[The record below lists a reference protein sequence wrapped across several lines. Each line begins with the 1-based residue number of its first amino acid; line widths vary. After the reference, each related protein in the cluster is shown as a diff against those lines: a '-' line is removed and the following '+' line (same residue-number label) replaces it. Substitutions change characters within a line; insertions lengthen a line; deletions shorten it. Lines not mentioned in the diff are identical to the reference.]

1 MRVLVAAGSKHG
13 ATYGIAEAIGE
24 ALTEAGIETT
34 VSPIGEAGPAT
45 GFDALVLGSA
55 VYAGHWTREARSY
68 VDGNTEALAARP
80 VWLFSSGPVGDPPMP
95 DEDPADAAHLE
106 TVTGAVEHRVFAGK
120 LDKDELSFGERA
132 MVKAFRAP
140 EGDFRDWP
148 EIRAWAMTIAE
159 VLAEP
164 LPA

>member
-1 MRVLVAAGSKHG
+1 MRVLVAVGSKHG

-34 VSPIGEAGPAT
+34 VSAVGDAAPAG
-45 GFDALVLGSA
+45 GFDALVIGSA
-55 VYAGHWTREARSY
+55 VYAGHWTRDARSY
-68 VDGNTEALAARP
+68 VERNAAALAARP

-95 DEDPADAAHLE
+95 DEDPVDVADLAA
-106 TVTGAVEHRVFAGK
+106 TTGAVEHRVFAGK
-120 LDKDELSFGERA
+120 LDKDELGFGERA

-148 EIRAWAMTIAE
+148 EIREWANAIAE
-159 VLAEP
+159 ALREP